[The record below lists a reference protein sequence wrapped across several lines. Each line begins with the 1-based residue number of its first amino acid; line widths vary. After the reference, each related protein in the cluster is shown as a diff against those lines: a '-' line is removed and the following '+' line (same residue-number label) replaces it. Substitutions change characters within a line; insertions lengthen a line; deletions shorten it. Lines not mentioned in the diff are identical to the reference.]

1 MIKGN
6 SIPRMMQLLRAE
18 LGRLTPGDRLPSVRD
33 LMAKHRVSPVT
44 VRRAIAALA
53 DEGLI
58 DPRPGHGTFVAHRQE
73 PPAAPDCGWQA
84 GALGGTRM
92 VPALLDMLAPVAR
105 PGAIDLAGGY
115 PPSELQALP
124 LVTAAMARAIRR
136 PGVWGR
142 MSLEGLEPLRTW
154 FARQAGGSVAPHE
167 VIICPG
173 SQSAIAT
180 TFGAL
185 AAPGSSLLIESPT
198 YLGAILAA
206 QAAGLNL
213 VPVPC
218 DREGVRPEALAE
230 AMARTGARL
239 AYLQPTFANPAG
251 TSLTPD
257 RRRQVLEVAGQF
269 GAILIEDDWG
279 RDLALVPSPP
289 APLVAADSNGHV
301 VCIRSITKSTAPGLR
316 IGAIIARGAVLARLA
331 ASRSISD
338 FFVPGP
344 IQEAAVE
351 TLHSPGWARHL
362 KLLRTALLERRDAM
376 VAAVR
381 RQLGEESLTT
391 IPLGGMYLWVRL
403 PDPVDDVALAAR
415 LAAGKVIVSPGR
427 RWFPAEPTG
436 TYLRLSYAG
445 APPDLIARGVTAVAR
460 AIG

>member
-1 MIKGN
+1 MQESN
-6 SIPRMMQLLRAE
+6 SISRMIQQLRVD

-44 VRRAIAALA
+44 VRRAVAALA

-58 DPRPGHGTFVAHRQE
+58 EPRPGHGTFVAHRPE

-92 VPALLDMLAPVAR
+92 VPGLVEMLAPVAR
-105 PGAIDLAGGY
+105 PGTINLAGGY
-115 PPSELQALP
+115 PPAELQALA
-124 LVTAAMARAIRR
+124 LVTAAMARATRR
-136 PGVWGR
+136 PGVWER
-142 MSLEGLEPLRTW
+142 MSLEGVEPLRTW
-154 FARQAGGSVAPHE
+154 FARQIGGSVAPHE
-167 VIICPG
+167 VIVCPG

-180 TFGAL
+180 AFGAL

-206 QAAGLNL
+206 QATGLNL
-213 VPVPC
+213 IPVPC
-218 DREGVRPEALAE
+218 DRDGVKPEALAD

-251 TSLTPD
+251 TSLAPG
-257 RRRQVLEVAGQF
+257 RRRQVLEVAAQF
-269 GAILIEDDWG
+269 GAILIEDDWA
-279 RDLALVPSPP
+279 RDLSLVSSPP
-289 APLVAADSNGHV
+289 APLMTADGDGHV

-316 IGAIIARGAVLARLA
+316 IGALVARGAVLARLA
-331 ASRSISD
+331 ATRSISD

-362 KLLRTALLERRDAM
+362 KRLRTTLLERRDTM

-381 RQLGEESLTT
+381 RQLGEDGITT

-403 PDPVDDVALAAR
+403 PDHVDDVALTAR
-415 LAAGKVIVSPGR
+415 LAKSKVIVSPGR

-436 TYLRLSYAG
+436 SYLRLSYAG
-445 APPDLIARGVTAVAR
+445 APPDLIARGVAALAR
-460 AIG
+460 AIS